1 MVSPRRCAPV
11 VWLRNAGM
19 YEPGH
24 PPPGSPGN
32 LHALPPPPRYVCAR
46 REEPGLAVQLPAPG
60 APIFIGSGGLQDG
73 SGRTIDRPSGTARK
87 IGRKSAG
94 ENFRGFIPL
103 FRLPL
108 RPGTGASRF
117 FSGTQDVVRRSS
129 IHPPIRPGATYNLCC
144 CQHRVGARG
153 LLQRRRP
160 YLNTSKIWSLP
171 VLKSRSRSACSSTSA
186 STGSSMSTPGV
197 WPNIFSMS
205 TCRAC
210 M

>member
-1 MVSPRRCAPV
+1 MVNRSTRS
-11 VWLRNAGM
+11 L
-19 YEPGH
+19 
-24 PPPGSPGN
+24 
-32 LHALPPPPRYVCAR
+32 
-46 REEPGLAVQLPAPG
+46 
-60 APIFIGSGGLQDG
+60 FQDG
-73 SGRTIDRPSGTARK
+73 IVLLRKWAIRMKTADIAGNPRAASSPTSCTRRGLIGHLDILKDKRNWIRENNRQAFRHCQKNRPEL
-87 IGRKSAG
+87 AG

-153 LLQRRRP
+153 LLQRRKP

-197 WPNIFSMS
+197 
-205 TCRAC
+205 
-210 M
+210 

>member
-1 MVSPRRCAPV
+1 MVPPGRCAPV

-24 PPPGSPGN
+24 PPPGSLGY

-60 APIFIGSGGLQDG
+60 ASIFIGSGGLQDG
-73 SGRTIDRPSGTARK
+73 SGRTIGGPSGTARK

-103 FRLPL
+103 LRLPL

-117 FSGTQDVVRRSS
+117 FFLEPKMLFDGRPYARRSGRAQ
-129 IHPPIRPGATYNLCC
+129 PIIS
-144 CQHRVGARG
+144 V
-153 LLQRRRP
+153 
-160 YLNTSKIWSLP
+160 
-171 VLKSRSRSACSSTSA
+171 VA
-186 STGSSMSTPGV
+186 STAWVLEVSSRGGNLT
-197 WPNIFSMS
+197 
-205 TCRAC
+205 
-210 M
+210 

>member
-1 MVSPRRCAPV
+1 MVNRSTRS
-11 VWLRNAGM
+11 L
-19 YEPGH
+19 
-24 PPPGSPGN
+24 
-32 LHALPPPPRYVCAR
+32 
-46 REEPGLAVQLPAPG
+46 
-60 APIFIGSGGLQDG
+60 FQDG
-73 SGRTIDRPSGTARK
+73 IVLLRKWAIRMKTADIAGNPRAASSPTSCTRRGL
-87 IGRKSAG
+87 IGHLDILNDKRNWIRENNRRAFRHCQKNWPESAG

-103 FRLPL
+103 LRLPL